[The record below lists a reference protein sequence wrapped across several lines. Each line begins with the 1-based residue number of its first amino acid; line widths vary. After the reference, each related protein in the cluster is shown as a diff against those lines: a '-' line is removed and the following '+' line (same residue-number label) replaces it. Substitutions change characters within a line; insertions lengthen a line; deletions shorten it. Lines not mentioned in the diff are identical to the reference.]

1 MVPRAAALPSSETP
15 SGLKYSGKIVMMSM
29 RMPRHLRPRLVQPM
43 LSPAQ
48 PVCAPARATSARAQ
62 VRPSGRAQVEQA
74 RRRVNDQAAGL
85 YIDLRHDGGH
95 ERDEQPV
102 TARFRGLDHEEV
114 LPMMADIRDDPDRL
128 AGRGDHRQPHQLMI
142 VELV

>member
-48 PVCAPARATSARAQ
+48 STSARAHVSPGPRQPGPTSARQAGPRSARAQ

-102 TARFRGLDHEEV
+102 TARFRGLDHEE
-114 LPMMADIRDDPDRL
+114 
-128 AGRGDHRQPHQLMI
+128 
-142 VELV
+142 